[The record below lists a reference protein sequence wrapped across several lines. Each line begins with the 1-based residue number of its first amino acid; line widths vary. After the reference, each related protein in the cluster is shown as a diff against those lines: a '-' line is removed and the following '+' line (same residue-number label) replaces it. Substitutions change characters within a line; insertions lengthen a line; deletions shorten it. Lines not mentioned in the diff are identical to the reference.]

1 MFFYV
6 SLFTASLIV
15 ALVALWLYHLLTDAG
30 RTVYRSFSSGAKNTP
45 PLAYVERKVAHS
57 TASGTPTPWGWGEN
71 TNPSQAARAAAIA
84 PADAVPWGWPGNE
97 SKDRAP
103 QRHDELKAAEA
114 SLDEMGPK
122 QIKESAIGWPY
133 REEKSELAGTA
144 YKVTRKA
151 TSKQTNLNPAD
162 RPWGW

>member
-1 MFFYV
+1 MFFYIF
-6 SLFTASLIV
+6 LFIASLLA
-15 ALVALWLYHLLTDAG
+15 ALVVLWLFHLIKDAG
-30 RTVYRSFSSGAKNTP
+30 RSLYGFFLSGAKSTP
-45 PLAYVERKVAHS
+45 PAYVERNTART
-57 TASGTPTPWGWGEN
+57 TASGAPTPWGWGEN

-84 PADAVPWGWPGNE
+84 PADAVPWGWPGNDRR
-97 SKDRAP
+97 DRAP
-103 QRHDELKAAEA
+103 ERHDGLKAEA
-114 SLDEMGPK
+114 TPDEMGPK

-151 TSKQTNLNPAD
+151 APKKINLNPTD

>member
-1 MFFYV
+1 MFFYIF
-6 SLFTASLIV
+6 LFIASLLA
-15 ALVALWLYHLLTDAG
+15 ALVVLWLFHLVKDAG
-30 RTVYRSFSSGAKNTP
+30 RSLYRFFLSGAKST
-45 PLAYVERKVAHS
+45 PLAYVERNAARA
-57 TASGTPTPWGWGEN
+57 TADDTPTPWGWGEN

-97 SKDRAP
+97 RRDRAP
-103 QRHDELKAAEA
+103 ERRDVLQAEA
-114 SLDEMGPK
+114 APDEMGPK

-151 TSKQTNLNPAD
+151 TSQKTNLNYPAD